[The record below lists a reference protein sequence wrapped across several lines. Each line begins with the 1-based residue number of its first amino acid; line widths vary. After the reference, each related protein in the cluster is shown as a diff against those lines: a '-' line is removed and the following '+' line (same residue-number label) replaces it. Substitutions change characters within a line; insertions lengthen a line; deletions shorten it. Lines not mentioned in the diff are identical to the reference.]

1 MILRLLAASLRRR
14 GHQLALIAAAV
25 AVAAASVAALAGF
38 SLRAS
43 RSGIEGEL
51 AAFGPNLV
59 VRPQVGGPAA
69 LAAGELERVAALP
82 GVRSAE
88 GVAAPGGGWVRIEV
102 RAGRERLEEV
112 ARAIEARVAG
122 AEARPLLRISAAER
136 DLARRLTLILAAA
149 CLVSVLLALVSVAAA
164 TTAIVEERRVEV
176 GLMLALGY
184 SGRRIA
190 GFLAAELLAA
200 ALVAGVVGEIAGEI
214 AAGRLARGVLDL
226 ASPGVDP
233 SWAWAAAPA
242 AALAVVGAAMTFAL
256 ARIGRVEPARVLR
269 GE

>member
-1 MILRLLAASLRRR
+1 VILRLVAASLRRR
-14 GHQLALIAAAV
+14 GRQLALVALAV
-25 AVAAASVAALAGF
+25 AVAAGSVAALAGF
-38 SLRAS
+38 SLRVS
-43 RSGIEGEL
+43 RAGLEEEL

-69 LAAGELERVAALP
+69 LAGEELARVAALP

-88 GVAAPGGGWVRIEV
+88 GVAAAGGGLARIEV
-102 RAGRERLEEV
+102 RADRGRLEAV

-122 AEARPLLRISAAER
+122 AEARPLGRVSEAER
-136 DLARRLTLILAAA
+136 DLVRRLTLILAAA
-149 CLVSVLLALVSVAAA
+149 CLVTVLLALVSVAASTA
-164 TTAIVEERRVEV
+164 AIVEERRVEV

-184 SGRRIA
+184 SGRRVGA
-190 GFLAAELLAA
+190 FLAAELLAA
-200 ALVAGVVGEIAGEI
+200 ALVAGLVGEVAGEL
-214 AAGRLARGVLDL
+214 AAGRLAHGVLDL
-226 ASPGVDP
+226 AASGIDP

-256 ARIGRVEPARVLR
+256 ARVGRVEPARVLR